1 MLQELCMKGCLI
13 AMVLIRKMIWNLV
26 KAVVLIIAGVI
37 FFLVE
42 AVILGVN
49 YLIKR
54 IRSKKEKRQENVRNI
69 DKKVINW

>member
-1 MLQELCMKGCLI
+1 MLQELCMKGGLI